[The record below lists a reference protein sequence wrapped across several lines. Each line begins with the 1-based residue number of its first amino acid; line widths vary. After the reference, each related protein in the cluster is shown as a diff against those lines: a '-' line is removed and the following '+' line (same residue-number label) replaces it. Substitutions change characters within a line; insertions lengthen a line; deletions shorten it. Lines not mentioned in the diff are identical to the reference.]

1 MIAGGQGELT
11 RSDIRMHGK
20 ACREWLD
27 ANNATEV
34 IEILLLH
41 AKSDNPRI
49 AISALDELLKCRAL
63 DIKERELALKE
74 QIADDAKRLRIIKQL
89 AAIDP
94 DELMRRARKLGV
106 PIDGRAGLAS
116 GVDGEEAS

>member
-1 MIAGGQGELT
+1 MVAGGQGELT

-27 ANNATEV
+27 ADKASQV
-34 IEILLLH
+34 VDLLLLH
-41 AKSDNPRI
+41 AQSDNPRV

-63 DIKERELALKE
+63 DIKEKELALKE
-74 QIADDAKRLRIIKQL
+74 QIADDAKRLRLVKQL

-106 PIDGRAGLAS
+106 PVDGRAGIAS

>member
-1 MIAGGQGELT
+1 MVAGSQRELT

-27 ANNATEV
+27 AEKASEV
-34 IEILLLH
+34 VELLLLH
-41 AKSDNPRI
+41 AKSDNPRV

-63 DIKERELALKE
+63 DIKEKELALKE
-74 QIADDAKRLRIIKQL
+74 QIADDAKRLRLVKQL

-106 PIDGRAGLAS
+106 PIDGRAGLPS
-116 GVDGEEAS
+116 DVNGEEAG

>member
-1 MIAGGQGELT
+1 VVAGSQRELT

-27 ANNATEV
+27 AEKASEV
-34 IEILLLH
+34 VELLLLH
-41 AKSDNPRI
+41 AKSDNPRV

-63 DIKERELALKE
+63 DIKEKELALKE
-74 QIADDAKRLRIIKQL
+74 QIADDAKRLRLIKQL

-106 PIDGRAGLAS
+106 PIDGRAGLPS